1 MPEPAPETAKP
12 EAQKPATHP
21 ESTAP
26 ATLKLDSNVPFL
38 MDNVPLTEMI
48 EALAKQLH
56 MKYILDPRVKGSVTI
71 HTYGEVKP
79 VELMPLF
86 QTILRVN
93 GMAMVQVGDLWRI
106 LPAASVS
113 NLPMEPMQV
122 TDGKTLPD
130 DERMILNLVFLK
142 YTTAKEMDSLLA
154 PFMGEHATHSSYDP
168 ANLLFIEDNAR
179 SMKRT
184 MELVAMFDSEI
195 FVDKRVRSYEIVNG
209 RPSELVKELDQVM
222 KAYSVTEKSGVH
234 FIAIDR
240 INTLL
245 AVAPNPGVFDEVK
258 KWIDKLDVKAK
269 ITTGTT
275 SLWVYQLKY
284 QRAEIVALAIE
295 ALYTG
300 NTAALIQ
307 MSQMMNASSYAQGIG
322 NNGTGYGGGGGG
334 GGGGGMGMSSYGTG
348 YGMGSYG
355 MSGYGGGYGSSGY
368 GMNGNTYGNGY
379 AGGAQ
384 GLAASG
390 GFQAPAGIAPTG
402 GNDGTGMYLGA
413 QLGAAASAQRMPH
426 VVPNPFNN
434 TLLVQGTEVEY
445 EQIANLLRQLDVAPR
460 QVLIDIK
467 IYEVDLDNEFAA
479 GVSSYLQDKGTSQ
492 STGVSVNGTT
502 TSSSSS
508 STSGSISGLSALQG
522 LAAAAGSGGLQLTAG
537 AVVFGSKQLL
547 GLLTAS
553 ESRGHSRVIS
563 SPSIIATDGMAATM
577 NVGTQVPVL
586 TSAGTT
592 SGVTSGGSSVFSS
605 TVSNESSGTTVSIT
619 PHISSSGVVT
629 MAISQQVSAP
639 VATASSTI
647 QSPSFTN
654 RSMSTQL
661 TVMDGDTVALGGAIL
676 ETHTEGTAGIPILSR
691 IPFLGPLFG
700 SRSTSTART
709 ELIIFI
715 TPRVIYDSTQL
726 LDATEELKTNLKRVG
741 KLMKN
746 DQ

>member
-1 MPEPAPETAKP
+1 MRQFLVRLILAGCAVAATLSAQGGVGSRPGSVPGIPPPMPEPAPETAKP

-479 GVSSYLQDKGTSQ
+479 GVSSTCRIKAR
-492 STGVSVNGTT
+492 VNRP
-502 TSSSSS
+502 
-508 STSGSISGLSALQG
+508 AY
-522 LAAAAGSGGLQLTAG
+522 
-537 AVVFGSKQLL
+537 
-547 GLLTAS
+547 
-553 ESRGHSRVIS
+553 R
-563 SPSIIATDGMAATM
+563 
-577 NVGTQVPVL
+577 
-586 TSAGTT
+586 
-592 SGVTSGGSSVFSS
+592 S
-605 TVSNESSGTTVSIT
+605 TVRPPPV
-619 PHISSSGVVT
+619 P
-629 MAISQQVSAP
+629 AALRAAP
-639 VATASSTI
+639 
-647 QSPSFTN
+647 
-654 RSMSTQL
+654 
-661 TVMDGDTVALGGAIL
+661 
-676 ETHTEGTAGIPILSR
+676 
-691 IPFLGPLFG
+691 
-700 SRSTSTART
+700 
-709 ELIIFI
+709 
-715 TPRVIYDSTQL
+715 
-726 LDATEELKTNLKRVG
+726 
-741 KLMKN
+741 
-746 DQ
+746 

>member
-1 MPEPAPETAKP
+1 
-12 EAQKPATHP
+12 
-21 ESTAP
+21 
-26 ATLKLDSNVPFL
+26 
-38 MDNVPLTEMI
+38 
-48 EALAKQLH
+48 
-56 MKYILDPRVKGSVTI
+56 
-71 HTYGEVKP
+71 
-79 VELMPLF
+79 
-86 QTILRVN
+86 
-93 GMAMVQVGDLWRI
+93 
-106 LPAASVS
+106 
-113 NLPMEPMQV
+113 
-122 TDGKTLPD
+122 
-130 DERMILNLVFLK
+130 MILNLVFLK

-195 FVDKRVRSYEIVNG
+195 FVDKRVRSYEISNG

-222 KAYSVTEKSGVH
+222 KAYSVTDKSGVH

-307 MSQMMNASSYAQGIG
+307 MAQMMNASSYAQGIG
-322 NNGTGYGGGGGG
+322 NNGTGGG

-348 YGMGSYG
+348 FGMGSYG
-355 MSGYGGGYGSSGY
+355 YGASGYGGGYGTSGY

-379 AGGAQ
+379 AGGSQ
-384 GLAASG
+384 GTAANG
-390 GFQAPAGIAPTG
+390 GFQTPVGIPGSGENA
-402 GNDGTGMYLGA
+402 TGMYLGA
-413 QLGAAASAQRMPH
+413 QPGAGASSQRRPH

-434 TLLVQGTEVEY
+434 TLMIQGTAEEY
-445 EQIANLLRQLDVAPR
+445 EQIVNLLRQLDVAPR
-460 QVLIDIK
+460 QVLLDIK
-467 IYEVDLDNEFAA
+467 IYEVQLSGAFSA
-479 GVSSYLQDKGTSQ
+479 GVTSYLQDKGTTAATGT
-492 STGVSVNGTT
+492 ST
-502 TSSSSS
+502 
-508 STSGSISGLSALQG
+508 STSGLTVQQGLTAVAGASGLE
-522 LAAAAGSGGLQLTAG
+522 LTKG
-537 AVVFGSKQLL
+537 VVWGSKQLL
-547 GLLTAS
+547 GLLSAS
-553 ESRGHSRVIS
+553 ETKGLTRLIN

-577 NVGTQVPVL
+577 NVGDEVPVL
-586 TSAGTT
+586 TST
-592 SGVTSGGSSVFSS
+592 SSTSATVSGSSVFAN
-605 TVSNESSGTTVSIT
+605 TVSYQTTGTTVSIT
-619 PHISSSGVVT
+619 PHISASGVVT

-639 VATASSTI
+639 VATSSGTGSSGI
-647 QSPSFTN
+647 SSDSFSN

-661 TVMDGDTVALGGAIL
+661 TIMDGDTVAMGGAIT
-676 ETHTEGTAGIPILSR
+676 ETHTESSTGVPLLHRIPI
-691 IPFLGPLFG
+691 IGAAFG
-700 SRSTSTART
+700 SKSISTARS

>member
-1 MPEPAPETAKP
+1 
-12 EAQKPATHP
+12 
-21 ESTAP
+21 
-26 ATLKLDSNVPFL
+26 
-38 MDNVPLTEMI
+38 
-48 EALAKQLH
+48 
-56 MKYILDPRVKGSVTI
+56 
-71 HTYGEVKP
+71 
-79 VELMPLF
+79 
-86 QTILRVN
+86 
-93 GMAMVQVGDLWRI
+93 
-106 LPAASVS
+106 
-113 NLPMEPMQV
+113 
-122 TDGKTLPD
+122 
-130 DERMILNLVFLK
+130 
-142 YTTAKEMDSLLA
+142 
-154 PFMGEHATHSSYDP
+154 
-168 ANLLFIEDNAR
+168 
-179 SMKRT
+179 
-184 MELVAMFDSEI
+184 
-195 FVDKRVRSYEIVNG
+195 
-209 RPSELVKELDQVM
+209 
-222 KAYSVTEKSGVH
+222 
-234 FIAIDR
+234 
-240 INTLL
+240 
-245 AVAPNPGVFDEVK
+245 
-258 KWIDKLDVKAK
+258 
-269 ITTGTT
+269 
-275 SLWVYQLKY
+275 
-284 QRAEIVALAIE
+284 
-295 ALYTG
+295 
-300 NTAALIQ
+300 

-334 GGGGGMGMSSYGTG
+334 GGGGGMGLSSYGTG

-508 STSGSISGLSALQG
+508 STSSTITGLSALQG